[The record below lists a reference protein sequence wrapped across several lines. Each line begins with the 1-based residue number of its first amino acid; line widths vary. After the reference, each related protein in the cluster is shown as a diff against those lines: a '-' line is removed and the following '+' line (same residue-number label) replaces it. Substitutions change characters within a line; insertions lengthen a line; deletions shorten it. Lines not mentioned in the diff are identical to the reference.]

1 MNESPTPMRR
11 LFVCLFV
18 LGLGAAPAMGQVLS
32 SERLQDLQPT
42 VGLASNTVQELAAAG
57 DSLWIGP
64 LLTVYVEEEEQLF
77 QPDGQLVQRRLID
90 GSDFVFSLSTER
102 ASGPSSTVWAGLA
115 FDVGGGTVGAGG
127 FLVSTDGGQS
137 FEERPVPLDEPS
149 DTTIAYGT
157 STLPAVPVTQEANSP
172 PRDIALGRG
181 DTVWV
186 AGARSGLRRSA
197 DQGETWSRTVLPP
210 DTSTRIEP
218 AQPNDFLVAPPQ
230 DDGRGFQNYRAFSV
244 LVDETGTVWAGTA
257 AGLNRSTPS
266 DVGPNGD
273 RAWRLF
279 RPDGTPNSLTGQI
292 VFELAEQP
300 RPDGRN
306 PIWMATLRADTDGPL
321 QRTGLTVTSNGG
333 ETFRQPLIGEQVN
346 GIAARRTRV
355 YAAAE
360 SGLFVSGDQGDTWRS
375 IEDVTLADED
385 QVLPGGITARSV
397 EVTPAALWVG
407 TTEGLL
413 RLEREQ
419 EPRLLPGNSDVPP
432 PEWQLF
438 RTQVPV
444 NPEEPTEQAPD
455 VGTYAYPNP
464 FVQSQDEVVRIV
476 YDVPEPQTVEV
487 TIYDFG
493 MTRVRTLREQ
503 EPAGQEEEMVW
514 DGTGEDGL
522 RLPTGT
528 YLYTVEV
535 GGETLRGK
543 ILLTN

>member
-1 MNESPTPMRR
+1 MRR

-18 LGLGAAPAMGQVLS
+18 LGIGAAPAMGQVLS
-32 SERLQDLQPT
+32 NERLQDLQPT
-42 VGLASNTVQELAAAG
+42 TGLASNTVQELAAAG

-64 LLTVYVEEEEQLF
+64 LLTVYAEEEDQLF
-77 QPDGQLVQRRLID
+77 QPDGEVVQRRLTD
-90 GSDFVFSLSTER
+90 GSNIVFSLATES
-102 ASGPSSTVWAGLA
+102 ASVPQSAVWAGLA

-149 DTTIAYGT
+149 DTTVVYGN
-157 STLPAVPVTQEANSP
+157 STLPAVPITQEAGTP

-186 AGARSGLRRSA
+186 ASSRGGLRRWTEQDS
-197 DQGETWSRTVLPP
+197 TWMRIVLPP

-218 AQPNDFLVAPPQ
+218 SQSYDFLVAPPQ
-230 DDGRGFQNYRAFSV
+230 DDGPGFQNYRAFSV

-257 AGLNRSTPS
+257 AGLNRSTPD
-266 DVGPNGD
+266 DVAPDGE

-279 RPDGTPNSLTGQI
+279 RSDGTPNSLTGQI

-300 RPDGRN
+300 RPNGRN
-306 PIWMATLRADTDGPL
+306 PIWMATLRAETNGPL
-321 QRTGLTVTSNGG
+321 QRTGLTMTPDGG

-346 GIAARRTRV
+346 GIATRRTRV

-360 SGLFVSGDQGDTWRS
+360 SGLFVSGDQGETWRS
-375 IEDVTLADED
+375 IEDVTLANED
-385 QVLPGGITARSV
+385 QVLPGEITARSV
-397 EVTPAALWVG
+397 EVTPSALWVG

-413 RLEREQ
+413 RLDREQ
-419 EPRLLPGNSDVPP
+419 ESRLLPGNSDVSP

-444 NPEEPTEQAPD
+444 TPDEPTEQVPD
-455 VGTYAYPNP
+455 VETYAYPNP
-464 FVQSQDEVVRIV
+464 FVPSRDGVVRIV

-487 TIYDFG
+487 NIFDFG
-493 MTRVRTLREQ
+493 MNRVRTLREEESDGRQ
-503 EPAGQEEEMVW
+503 EIAW
-514 DGTGEDGL
+514 DGTDASGL

-535 GGETLRGK
+535 GGTTVRGK
-543 ILLTN
+543 ILLSN